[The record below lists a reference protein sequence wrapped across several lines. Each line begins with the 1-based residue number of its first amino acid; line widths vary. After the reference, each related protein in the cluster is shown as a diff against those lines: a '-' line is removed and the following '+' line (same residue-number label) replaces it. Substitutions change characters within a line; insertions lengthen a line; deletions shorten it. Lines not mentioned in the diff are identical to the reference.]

1 MKNVYRNVYFICLEK
16 QQFCNNISK
25 RNIFFWPHVFNI
37 QLNFSKLNV
46 KVILAT
52 SVSDTLKFSFYK
64 KKFGEQQK
72 NPANMSFKELV
83 NYTRNEI
90 KTK

>member
-1 MKNVYRNVYFICLEK
+1 MKNVYRNVYFIWLEK

-25 RNIFFWPHVFNI
+25 RNIFFWPHIFNI

-52 SVSDTLKFSFYK
+52 SVSDILKFSSYK
-64 KKFGEQQK
+64 KKLGEQQK
-72 NPANMSFKELV
+72 TPQICPFKLV
-83 NYTRNEI
+83 NYTQNEI
-90 KTK
+90 KTR